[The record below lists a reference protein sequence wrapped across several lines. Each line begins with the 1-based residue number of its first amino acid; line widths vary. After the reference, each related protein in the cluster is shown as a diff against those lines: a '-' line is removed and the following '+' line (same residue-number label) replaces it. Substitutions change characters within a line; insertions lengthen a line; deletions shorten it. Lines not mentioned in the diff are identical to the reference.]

1 MSEAAL
7 EQFNDGGCTTYR
19 SDGCA
24 RFLPS
29 REIAHSPST
38 CTFWNNVD
46 TLDYCTFDSD
56 ELPGCDNTPGD
67 RYERLCQC
75 RVTSIL
81 QNDYRMYSIAAHTSE
96 LIQIV
101 GNICLT
107 PPEPWPA

>member
-29 REIAHSPST
+29 REIAYSR
-38 CTFWNNVD
+38 CTFWNTRD
-46 TLDYCTFDSD
+46 TRDRCGIESG
-56 ELPGCDNTPGD
+56 ELPDCQYDDMGN

-75 RVTSIL
+75 RVSGIL
-81 QNDYRMYSIAAHTSE
+81 HR
-96 LIQIV
+96 
-101 GNICLT
+101 
-107 PPEPWPA
+107 